1 MRGKTSKLRSH
12 CPVNFGLEVF
22 GDRWT
27 LLVLRDIVFR
37 GKRTY
42 GEFLK
47 SEEGFAT
54 NILASR
60 LEHLVDEEIL
70 RREPDPADK
79 RRDIY
84 SLTEKGL
91 DLVPIIFEMVLW
103 SAKYDPH
110 SEARRI
116 PRLVEL
122 IRKNN
127 RRISAKVRTKVERG
141 EGIVKDYLD

>member
-1 MRGKTSKLRSH
+1 MPKAKKPLRSH
-12 CPVNFGLEVF
+12 CPVNFGLEAI

-27 LLVLRDIVFR
+27 LLILRDIVFR

-54 NILASR
+54 NILAAR
-60 LEHLVDEEIL
+60 LSHLEEEGIL
-70 RREPDPADK
+70 RREDAPDGRK
-79 RRDIY
+79 DIFT
-84 SLTEKGL
+84 LTDKGL
-91 DLVPIIFEMVLW
+91 DLIPLLFEMVLW
-103 SAKYDPH
+103 SAKYDRH

-122 IRKNN
+122 IRKDV
-127 RRISAKVRTKVERG
+127 RGISRDTMVKVKRG
-141 EGIVKDYLD
+141 EGIVKEYLS